1 VINRLRAILCL
12 VPVNL
17 ARFINKCGIFETI
30 ENIHLRATF
39 DGFWI
44 ATLPEIA
51 TASVLGPW
59 VWLQGGGL
67 PPNLAV

>member
-1 VINRLRAILCL
+1 VINRLRAILYL

-30 ENIHLRATF
+30 KNMHLRATF
-39 DGFWI
+39 DGSWI

-51 TASVLGPW
+51 TASAHGPW

-67 PPNLAV
+67 IPNPAN